1 MDSWA
6 CKNGINL
13 LKYYLKY
20 PFGRCYNFVLVFF
33 LKRQQDSRKTTLS
46 YLLITI
52 YIHPRWKF
60 PKEDTKRILS
70 IYPVT
75 DFCIFLSNKFYAQV
89 N

>member
-20 PFGRCYNFVLVFF
+20 PFGRCYKFGTCFF
-33 LKRQQDSRKTTLS
+33 KKNNRETTLS

-52 YIHPRWKF
+52 YIHPRWIF
-60 PKEDTKRILS
+60 PKEYTKGILS
-70 IYPVT
+70 IYSVT
-75 DFCIFLSNKFYAQV
+75 DFCVFYQISFYAQV